1 MLDTPSPKV
10 TKEEIIAR
18 VRALAP
24 KFRERAEKAE
34 EARRLPDESIR
45 EMVDAGIARI
55 LTPVRFGGYGLDLE
69 TWFDVAREIGKG
81 DASHGWCASLM
92 IHHHHI
98 VGCFPVEAQRAVWAN
113 GPDVVIAAAVQP
125 KAQATREKG
134 GYRVSG
140 QSPSASGV
148 THASWNII
156 GAQVQGEAAPEW
168 MFFLIAP
175 GEYTVTDTWFVSGM
189 RATGSNTIV
198 TKDLFV
204 PSTRAITMAQL
215 RDGTGPGSAI
225 HESPIFR
232 APFYSWS
239 PLTFVGPMLGA
250 AQGAYDY
257 FREWVKTRAIS
268 RGGGMVADKV
278 SIQVGMARAAADL
291 DMADLLVRRAAKVPH
306 APEPMSREMLAR
318 NVRDL
323 SRASELIVQGID
335 AIVLM
340 SGAASF
346 ASSNPIQRAWRDI
359 HFAASHI
366 ALDPEV
372 NFANFGRVELG
383 LPRDGRQPFL

>member
-1 MLDTPSPKV
+1 MN
-10 TKEEIIAR
+10 
-18 VRALAP
+18 
-24 KFRERAEKAE
+24 
-34 EARRLPDESIR
+34 SIR
-45 EMVDAGIARI
+45 EMVNAGVARI

-92 IHHHHI
+92 MHHPHI
-98 VGCFPVEAQRAVWAN
+98 VGTFPDEAQRAVWAN

-125 KAQATREKG
+125 KAQAIRENG

-148 THASWNII
+148 MHASWNII

-175 GEYTVTDTWFVSGM
+175 GEYTVTDTWFTSGM

-204 PSTRAITMAQL
+204 PSARAITMAQL
-215 RDGTGPGSAI
+215 RDGTGPGAALN
-225 HESPIFR
+225 ESPIFR

-257 FREWVKTRAIS
+257 FREWTKTRAMS

-278 SIQVGMARAAADL
+278 SIQVGIARAAADL
-291 DMADLLVRRAAKVPH
+291 DAADLLVRRAARVPH
-306 APEPMSREMLAR
+306 APERMSREMLAR
-318 NVRDL
+318 NVRDF
-323 SRASELIVQGID
+323 SRASELIVQAID

-366 ALDPEV
+366 GLDPEV

-383 LPRDGRQPFL
+383 LPSDGRQPFL